1 MKTSRSLL
9 ACAALALG
17 FAAAS
22 MSACGTG
29 AAAADPSASSPASS
43 HFKADL
49 ATGYDALE
57 AARVGVLKAAQ
68 AHVITA
74 DQAAAV
80 QVQCKAFTTTL
91 DTLRAGA
98 ATSGNQTMLTA
109 TLLAIS
115 AATAYFT
122 VTQGVPK
129 S

>member
-1 MKTSRSLL
+1 MTKFRSLL
-9 ACAALALG
+9 VCAALALG
-17 FAAAS
+17 LAVTAS
-22 MSACGTG
+22 ITACATPPPS
-29 AAAADPSASSPASS
+29 DPSAATPAST
-43 HFKADL
+43 HYKADL

-57 AARVGVLKAAQ
+57 LARVGVLKAAQ
-68 AHVITA
+68 QHVITV

-98 ATSGNQTMLTA
+98 ATSGNQTVLTA